1 MTDFLSEVTP
11 LSRGLIWLRKEEVVT
26 SFPTYKWID
35 YLLDGLLTAS
45 MNANQNP
52 PMGLLVGKNFGK
64 DFYVFLS
71 HSDIAPK
78 ELTSFYNLLSPIMT
92 AEEDI
97 LIVDETESYQKLLKM
112 TPDDLKK
119 KFRLIK

>member
-26 SFPTYKWID
+26 SFFTYKWID

-45 MNANQNP
+45 MNASQNP

-71 HSDIAPK
+71 HNDIAPQ